1 MNFLISVVFREIWK
15 TLSNVLRR
23 IVDRFDKTGDV
34 SKGKS
39 SGRPQVGEDI
49 VEDLREGMEQNP
61 RASLLRLSAQSGVPL
76 STCQKIVNKKL
87 NLHPHKVSLVQE
99 LKPADYSRRVAYYNW
114 FLNNMN
120 DNKILELP
128 FFSDEAWFHLSGYVN
143 SQNCRIWST
152 KNPHVF
158 QETPLHAIK
167 VGVWLAVSRRRV
179 IGPVFFHYTTNGTRY
194 KQQIL
199 EVFMNQLDDEEL

>member
-1 MNFLISVVFREIWK
+1 M
-15 TLSNVLRR
+15 
-23 IVDRFDKTGDV
+23 
-34 SKGKS
+34 
-39 SGRPQVGEDI
+39 
-49 VEDLREGMEQNP
+49 
-61 RASLLRLSAQSGVPL
+61 LRLSAQSGGPL